1 MDRTAVNTES
11 CSSRAHFWSLT
22 LSHSFCLGG
31 QVYSYV
37 QRQQTA
43 PPPPSA
49 KEARELK
56 MAKARGEP
64 DPDPQQA
71 LLDQKDKK
79 GQDLMEKVGMLR
91 MPSSVRVISR

>member
-1 MDRTAVNTES
+1 
-11 CSSRAHFWSLT
+11 
-22 LSHSFCLGG
+22 
-31 QVYSYV
+31 
-37 QRQQTA
+37 
-43 PPPPSA
+43 
-49 KEARELK
+49 